1 MPSYSARGL
10 VLKKTKLGETDLIV
24 TLFAETGQ
32 QIRAIAKGARR
43 PGSKLGSHLELY
55 SVVDLLLHTGK
66 SLDIITEAKSWV
78 TNEACRRDIEHS
90 AAAAVVVELLDKVSR
105 DNDVEARL
113 FSLSLEALRCIGD
126 VDRCGLEL
134 IAAAHILKTSAQL
147 GYRPALDSCAV
158 CGSSMTIKEGLQ
170 YPFSMLEGG
179 IQCPSCRRSGYLD
192 TTVIM
197 DSVRIIWAKTLL
209 QSRFRDLEQY
219 CAPEY
224 ADVGVKMLYF
234 AQDWLRAHSIAKLK
248 SLDFLVNLDA

>member
-1 MPSYSARGL
+1 
-10 VLKKTKLGETDLIV
+10 LKKTKLGETDLIV
-24 TLFAETGQ
+24 TLFSEAGR

-66 SLDIITEAKSWV
+66 SLDVITEARSWR
-78 TNEACRRDIEHS
+78 TNEACRRDVEHS
-90 AAAAVVVELLDKVSR
+90 AAAAVVVELLEKVSR

-126 VDRCGLEL
+126 VERCGLEL
-134 IAAAHILKTSAQL
+134 IAAAHILKTAAQL

-158 CGSSMTIKEGLQ
+158 CGSPIDVREGTQ
-170 YPFSMLEGG
+170 HPFSMLEGG
-179 IQCPSCRRSGYLD
+179 IQCPTCRRSGYLD

-197 DSVRIIWAKTLL
+197 DSLRIIWARTLL

-219 CAPEY
+219 CGPEY
-224 ADVGVKMLYF
+224 ADIGIQMLYF
-234 AQDWLRAHSIAKLK
+234 AQDWLHAHSIAKLK
-248 SLDFLVNLDA
+248 SLDFLVNLAV